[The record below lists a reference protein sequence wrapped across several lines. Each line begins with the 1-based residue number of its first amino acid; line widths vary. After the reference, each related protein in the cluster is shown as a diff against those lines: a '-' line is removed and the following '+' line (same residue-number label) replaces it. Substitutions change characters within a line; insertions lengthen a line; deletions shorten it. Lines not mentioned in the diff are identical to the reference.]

1 MESIKTGKYIELAYK
16 IYSIGKDNEKVLEYE
31 FTKDR
36 PDRFVFGVEPGIL
49 AEFSKNIQGLSAGD
63 TFDFTLSPEKAFGL
77 RDENL
82 VIELDKNIFLDKEGK
97 FNDDV
102 VYVGNVLS
110 MMTSDGYPAQGVVK
124 AISDDKVTMDFNHR
138 LAGANVEYEGSVE
151 LVRDATADD
160 LPQQHGCG
168 CGCDS
173 CGDGGCDHDHEHEGC
188 GGCGGCH

>member
-16 IYSIGKDNEKVLEYE
+16 IYSISENNEKVLEYE
-31 FTKDR
+31 FTKQN
-36 PDRFVFGVEPGIL
+36 PDRFVFGAEPGIL
-49 AEFSKNIQGLSAGD
+49 AEFSKNIQGLSVGD

-77 RDENL
+77 RDEHL
-82 VIELDKNIFLDKEGK
+82 VMELDKNIFLDKDGK
-97 FNDDV
+97 FDSDI
-102 VYVGNVLS
+102 VYEGNVLS

-124 AISDDKVTMDFNHR
+124 VISEDKVTMDFNHR
-138 LAGANVEYEGSVE
+138 LAGVSVEYEGSVE

-160 LPQQHGCG
+160 LPQHHGCG

-173 CGDGGCDHDHEHEGC
+173 CGDGGCGHDHEGC